1 MNNRLEIKLWLA
13 HRLTGMALGLFVII
27 HLVTILV
34 VIKGG
39 LSAAEIMER
48 TSSNFIVTIYYGLF
62 VIAAAVHSA
71 IGLRTVAHEVLNWK
85 GFTLNVMTLIFF
97 AFLCVVGMAAIIGLV
112 Q

>member
-39 LSAAEIMER
+39 LSAAEVMER
-48 TSSNFIVTIYYGLF
+48 TSRNFIVAIFYGLF

-71 IGLRTVAHEVLNWK
+71 IGLRTVAHEVLHWK
-85 GFTLNVMTLIFF
+85 RSTLNVMTLIFF
-97 AFLCVVGMAAIIGLV
+97 AFLCVVGIAAIIGLV

>member
-1 MNNRLEIKLWLA
+1 MNSRLEIKLWLV

-34 VIKGG
+34 VIQGG

-48 TSSNFIVTIYYGLF
+48 TSSNFIVISFYGLF
-62 VIAAAVHSA
+62 ITAAAVHSA
-71 IGLRTVAHEVLNWK
+71 LGLRTVAQEVFNWK
-85 GFTLNVMTLIFF
+85 GTILNVVIFIFF

>member
-39 LSAAEIMER
+39 LSAAEVMER
-48 TSSNFIVTIYYGLF
+48 TSSNFIVAIFYGLF

-71 IGLRTVAHEVLNWK
+71 IGLRTVAYEVLNWK
-85 GFTLNVMTLIFF
+85 RSTLNVMALIFF
-97 AFLCVVGMAAIIGLV
+97 AFLCVVGIAAIIGLV